1 MSEKGVQFI
10 KDHEGFTQYAMWDYA
25 QWSIGYGTH
34 CEKDEYPNGIT
45 REQADI
51 LLRKEI
57 AVKEQAVAAFEK
69 KIGRT
74 LSAQQFDAL
83 VSFSY
88 NVGSGWMSNSS
99 YNVYQLVASG
109 STDEMALVNALGS
122 WIHAGGEALSGL
134 ACRRMDEANIYLNGD
149 YTVRS
154 NRYLYVSFNAA
165 PGSCAK
171 KFTYFK
177 AGSTISG
184 LPTPTREGYTF
195 LGWYDKAVSGGTRY
209 ADGAAAP
216 ALRTLTLYAQ
226 WKEN

>member
-1 MSEKGVQFI
+1 M
-10 KDHEGFTQYAMWDYA
+10 
-25 QWSIGYGTH
+25 
-34 CEKDEYPNGIT
+34 
-45 REQADI
+45 
-51 LLRKEI
+51 LRKEI

-154 NRYLYVSFNAA
+154 NPLSLRQLQRRARQLHEEIYLFQ
-165 PGSCAK
+165 GR
-171 KFTYFK
+171 
-177 AGSTISG
+177 GTISG

-195 LGWYDKAVSGGTRY
+195 LGWYDKAVSGGT
-209 ADGAAAP
+209 
-216 ALRTLTLYAQ
+216 LF
-226 WKEN
+226 

>member
-1 MSEKGVQFI
+1 MSI
-10 KDHEGFTQYAMWDYA
+10 SSSPPARR
-25 QWSIGYGTH
+25 
-34 CEKDEYPNGIT
+34 T
-45 REQADI
+45 RW
-51 LLRKEI
+51 RSSTPS
-57 AVKEQAVAAFEK
+57 AA
-69 KIGRT
+69 
-74 LSAQQFDAL
+74 
-83 VSFSY
+83 
-88 NVGSGWMSNSS
+88 
-99 YNVYQLVASG
+99 G
-109 STDEMALVNALGS
+109 ST
-122 WIHAGGEALSGL
+122 
-134 ACRRMDEANIYLNGD
+134 REANIYLNGD

-165 PGSCAK
+165 PGSCTE

-209 ADGAAAP
+209 ADGSTAP